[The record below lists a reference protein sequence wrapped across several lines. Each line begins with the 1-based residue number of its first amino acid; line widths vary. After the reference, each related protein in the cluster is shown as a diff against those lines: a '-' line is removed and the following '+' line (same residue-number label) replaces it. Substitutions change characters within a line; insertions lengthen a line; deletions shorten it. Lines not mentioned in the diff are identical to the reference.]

1 MHQADRGQFPLEDPL
16 FYIYKYDTSDSYA
29 GLEVGN
35 ALFARKVSNCIY

>member
-16 FYIYKYDTSDSYA
+16 FYIYKYDASDYD
-29 GLEVGN
+29 GLVVGN